1 MHLMILWL
9 AHSRKAVALEKCNH
23 HNETAFYKHCYC
35 CCFVYRKQN
44 SSTLEE
50 VNAFNND
57 LMVKEGCGFT
67 TLRLELFTN
76 TVTDVV
82 VVVVVFTENRTLQH

>member
-1 MHLMILWL
+1 M
-9 AHSRKAVALEKCNH
+9 ASPPCK
-23 HNETAFYKHCYC
+23 AFYKHCYC
-35 CCFVYRKQN
+35 CCFVYCFYRKQN

-67 TLRLELFTN
+67 SLRLKLFTN
-76 TVTDVV
+76 TVT
-82 VVVVVFTENRTLQH
+82 VVVFTDNRTLQH